1 MLGGFGIIQE
11 HMLLLWRMYRIH
23 TRVIFLG
30 TAMYNTTGLKHSETD
45 VVEEVFVDQLGL
57 AAAKKFRSF
66 YRESILRIIW
76 PLPGLL
82 TILQKTFEE
91 ANKEQDTGLVI
102 YWVHCKLYCG

>member
-1 MLGGFGIIQE
+1 
-11 HMLLLWRMYRIH
+11 
-23 TRVIFLG
+23 
-30 TAMYNTTGLKHSETD
+30 MYNTTGLKHSETD
-45 VVEEVFVDQLGL
+45 VVESLCGSTRTRRQNLEKL
-57 AAAKKFRSF
+57 

>member
-1 MLGGFGIIQE
+1 MLGGFLIIQE

-30 TAMYNTTGLKHSETD
+30 TAMYNTHSETD
-45 VVEEVFVDQLGL
+45 VVGSLCGSTRTRQNLEKL
-57 AAAKKFRSF
+57 

-91 ANKEQDTGLVI
+91 ANRTGHWTGYL
-102 YWVHCKLYCG
+102 LGSL